1 MLFLAAS
8 ALEKAAQLPKSFWV
22 NVVMAIAGL
31 IIGVMLFQH
40 AARMS
45 KLSLSLIIFLLIT
58 VVGFQW
64 IFERN
69 EPRFLTPTINQ
80 IAPYFPSKINYT
92 GRQSGGSS

>member
-22 NVVMAIAGL
+22 NLIMAIGGFIVVVL
-31 IIGVMLFQH
+31 LVRH
-40 AARMS
+40 AARMNRFV
-45 KLSLSLIIFLLIT
+45 LGMIVFLLLS

-69 EPRFLTPTINQ
+69 EPQFLSPYIDK
-80 IAPYFPSKINYT
+80 IAPFFPKRIDYS
-92 GRQSGGSS
+92 GRQQSGP

>member
-8 ALEKAAQLPKSFWV
+8 ALEKAAQLPRSFWV
-22 NVVMAIAGL
+22 NLVMAVAGL
-31 IIGVMLFQH
+31 IVGILLFQH
-40 AARMS
+40 AAQMN
-45 KLSLSLIIFLLIT
+45 KLTLSLIIFLLVT

-69 EPRFLTPTINQ
+69 EPRFLSRTIDQ

-92 GRQSGGSS
+92 GRQAKDP

>member
-1 MLFLAAS
+1 MLFIAAS

-22 NVVMAIAGL
+22 NVVMAVAGL

-40 AARMS
+40 AAQMN
-45 KLSLSLIIFLLIT
+45 KLVLTLIIFLLIT

-69 EPRFLTPTINQ
+69 EPRFLTPTIDK
-80 IAPYFPSKINYT
+80 IAPYFPSKFNYEN
-92 GRQSGGSS
+92 RQSSE